1 MTRRRPR
8 WRTLLLISLVSLL
21 VLWWVPFP
29 PPQQGAELG
38 RALRVLVVG
47 R

>member
-1 MTRRRPR
+1 MRQRPR
-8 WRTLLLISLVSLL
+8 WRTLVLISLVSLI

-29 PPQQGAELG
+29 PPQEGAALG
-38 RALRVLVVG
+38 RAAWALVVG